1 MPIDIPDDDMDDY
14 PYPGGCGEFPAPV
27 KSMTEKQMALLLNP
41 DVPKKPHLDKYWAFT
56 DKAARHLEL
65 TNIPNPYEFQKLED
79 MATDIRRIGA
89 WDAMRYFE
97 ERQLA
102 FFTRIMMFKSA
113 GWTKNSRE
121 RDALNENRLTNEM
134 RDNRNPP
141 AKESGGFLSAFMGG
155 KR

>member
-1 MPIDIPDDDMDDY
+1 MPLDIPDEELDEYTNYKGGGGEY
-14 PYPGGCGEFPAPV
+14 PPLV
-27 KSMTEKQMALLLNP
+27 KSLTEKQMNLLLNP
-41 DVPKKPHLDKYWAFT
+41 DVPRKPHLDKYWAFA

-89 WDAMRYFE
+89 WDAQKYFE

-121 RDALNENRLTNEM
+121 RDALNENRMTSEM

-141 AKESGGFLSAFMGG
+141 PTEHGGFLAFLGG
-155 KR
+155 KK

>member
-1 MPIDIPDDDMDDY
+1 MPYEIPDDDIEDY
-14 PYPGGCGEFPAPV
+14 PRGGGEFPPLA
-27 KSMTEKQMALLLNP
+27 KSMTEKQMNLLLNP
-41 DVPKKPHLDKYWAFT
+41 DVPKKPHLDKYWAFS

-141 AKESGGFLSAFMGG
+141 AKEHGGFLSFLGG
-155 KR
+155 KK